1 LRYLDEYRSPA
12 LLRGQLRAIK
22 ELSANAVLMEVCGT
36 HTMAISRSG
45 LRPLLAPEVDLVS
58 GPGCPVCVT
67 SERDMGRAVAL
78 ASLEGVT
85 LATFGDMVRVP
96 GPQGTLLEASS
107 RGATVRVVY
116 SPLDALALARENP
129 DRRVVFLG
137 VGFETTA
144 PTVAAAVLRAREEGL
159 KNFFLL
165 SLHKLIPPAL
175 RALVDMEDFSIDG
188 FLLPGHVSVVL
199 GTEAYGFLPREHG
212 IPCVISGFEP
222 ADILRAVYLLLRMK
236 VEGSPEVVNEYSR
249 AVRSQG
255 NRKARETMYRVFRE
269 ADAEWRGLGVI
280 PGSGLELREEFRDLD
295 AGTWDLEVPEV
306 GERSGCRC
314 GDVLCGR
321 IRPPECP
328 LFARACTP
336 DSPFGP
342 CMVSSEGT
350 CASYYLYEGGERERP
365 I

>member
-1 LRYLDEYRSPA
+1 MKYLDEYRSVR
-12 LLRGQLRAIK
+12 LMGGQLRRIK
-22 ELSANAVLMEVCGT
+22 ELSVSAVLMEVCGT

-67 SERDMGRAVAL
+67 SERDMGRAVAV
-78 ASLEGVT
+78 ATHDGVL
-85 LATFGDMVRVP
+85 LATFGDMMRVP
-96 GPQGTLLEASS
+96 GPLGSLLEASS
-107 RGATVRVVY
+107 RGASVRVVY
-116 SPLDALALARENP
+116 SPLDALALAEENP
-129 DRRVVFLG
+129 DRKVVFLG

-144 PTVAAAVLRAREEGL
+144 PTVAAAVLRARERGIG
-159 KNFFLL
+159 NFFVL

-175 RALVDMEDFSIDG
+175 RALVDMDDFTIDG

-199 GTEAYGFLPREHG
+199 GTEAYGFLPREYD
-212 IPCVISGFEP
+212 IPCAVSGFEP

-236 VEGSPEVVNEYSR
+236 AEGRPEVANEYSR
-249 AVRSQG
+249 AVRPEG
-255 NRKARETMYRVFRE
+255 NRKARETMYSVFRE

-280 PGSGLELREEFRDLD
+280 PGSGLELREEFRDMD

-306 GERSGCRC
+306 EERSDCRC
-314 GDVLCGR
+314 GEVLSGR
-321 IRPPECP
+321 IRPPQCA

-350 CASYYLYEGGERERP
+350 CASYYYYEEGGRDGR
-365 I
+365 